1 MSTRTTIKEIGINR
15 LANQLLQIRG
25 NMSQETMAEKCDIS
39 LRHYS
44 NLERRITAASS
55 ITMLH
60 LYEVGVDLNRWAEE
74 TLLEYKKINEEQ
86 PENACTE

>member
-1 MSTRTTIKEIGINR
+1 MNSRPTIKEIGINR
-15 LANQLLQIRG
+15 LANQLLQVRG
-25 NMSQETMAEKCDIS
+25 SMSQESMAEKCDLS

-60 LYEVGVDLNRWAEE
+60 LYAAGVDLNRWAEE
-74 TLLEYKKINEEQ
+74 TLLEYKKLTEAQ
-86 PENACTE
+86 SENTCT